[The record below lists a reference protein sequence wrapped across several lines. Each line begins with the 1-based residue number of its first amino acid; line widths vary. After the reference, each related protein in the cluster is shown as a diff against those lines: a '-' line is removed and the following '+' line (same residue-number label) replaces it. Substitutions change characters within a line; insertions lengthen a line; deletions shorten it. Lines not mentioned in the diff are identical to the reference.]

1 MVWAITEL
9 AEGSSGWAGF
19 VKEEG
24 EKAAAGQG
32 LPSARVNVEGGNRD
46 KCECGSVIW
55 KDEKCWKCGRPR
67 PQI

>member
-32 LPSARVNVEGGNRD
+32 
-46 KCECGSVIW
+46 
-55 KDEKCWKCGRPR
+55 
-67 PQI
+67 